1 MRFMRIVFALFA
13 LLASSFAQAQLTCE
27 QFGAIAQETIRQRDQ
42 GRSLTRLLAE
52 ADRDMKHLGQRE
64 LALVKD
70 VIRHS
75 FEGTLWPSEVVEAC
89 KLGGTLV
96 PTR

>member
-1 MRFMRIVFALFA
+1 MFLA
-13 LLASSFAQAQLTCE
+13 LLAAVPAQAELTCE
-27 QFGAIAQETIRQRDQ
+27 QFGALAHETIKQRDQ

-52 ADRDMKHLGQRE
+52 AERDMKNLTPRE
-64 LALVKD
+64 LTLVKD

-75 FEGTLWPSEVVEAC
+75 FEGTLWPAEIVEAC
-89 KLGGTLV
+89 KQGGTLV